1 MKTFLIFT
9 TGRTG
14 SDYLNSCLDNV
25 KNVMTFCGYF
35 VYYEF
40 FRSNN
45 ELILTKKLLDD
56 FFKKYKEIF
65 SHNKVENIDTKI
77 NIQKLKYNFL
87 KIYKRKY
94 INRKD
99 FLKNIYLAYHIT
111 LGRKLTNKTVLIH
124 HTHNKEHT
132 EEFLKDFPNSK
143 IFVTIRDPR
152 DNLRSGIYNWFK
164 FDPKNLIQM
173 SHVFFYIR
181 RIREDLNYI
190 LKKKNKK
197 LFIKLEEANLKT
209 TKKKIFKFLNL
220 EFDRNIYQST
230 LASKNWKG
238 DIISRGNLIS
248 QRYYRSGRINKSIDL
263 EKWKKEFT
271 HYEIK
276 VFSLLYYKY
285 NKFGYKIKKIIFKE
299 KIKILL
305 LCFLPY
311 SFEKIVFKQKNLSLK
326 RYLKNY
332 FFYVRRV
339 LYLIN
344 VIMFNKN

>member
-25 KNVMTFCGYF
+25 KNVMTFSGYF

-40 FRSNN
+40 FRDKN
-45 ELILTKKLLDD
+45 EYIPTKKLLDD
-56 FFKKYKEIF
+56 FFKKYKELF
-65 SHNKVENIDTKI
+65 SFNKIENIDTKI
-77 NIQKLKYNFL
+77 NIKKLRYNFF
-87 KIYKRKY
+87 KRYKKKQ

-99 FLKNIYLAYHIT
+99 FIQNIYLAYHVT
-111 LGRKLTNKTVLIH
+111 LGRKLTDKTVLVH
-124 HTHNKEHT
+124 HTHNQKHT

-164 FDPKNLIQM
+164 YDPKNLVHM

-197 LFIKLEEANLKT
+197 LFIKLEEANLEK

-220 EFDRNIYQST
+220 KFDKNIYKST
-230 LASKNWKG
+230 LASKTWKS
-238 DIISRGNLIS
+238 DKVSRGNLIS
-248 QRYYRSGRINKSIDL
+248 DRYNKSGKINKSIDM
-263 EKWKKEFT
+263 EKWRKDFT
-271 HYEIK
+271 PYEIK
-276 VFSLLYYKY
+276 VFSLIYHKY
-285 NKFGYKIKKIIFKE
+285 RKFGYKIKSIYFKE
-299 KIKILL
+299 KIKML
-305 LCFLPY
+305 FLSSLPF
-311 SFEKIVFKQKNLSLK
+311 SFEKITFQQKNFSLK
-326 RYLKNY
+326 RKLKNY
-332 FFYVRRV
+332 FFYIKRV
-339 LYLIN
+339 LYLIS
-344 VIMFNKN
+344 VIIRFEN